1 MAAELF
7 SFESDSERWGDEEEE
22 AEKKGFQR
30 TPMTVIQIEVF
41 IVLTVVSL
49 YIAAPT
55 LRVIEQSLNASEQN
69 I

>member
-1 MAAELF
+1 
-7 SFESDSERWGDEEEE
+7 
-22 AEKKGFQR
+22 
-30 TPMTVIQIEVF
+30 MTVIQIEVF